1 MTHGRPRR
9 TARRPKSPRISI
21 CRDIGHGSKH
31 VRLGTWNADPYRI
44 SPRLPATVRYIPLAR
59 VSFAVSP
66 QTPEC
71 RRYSAISNGKHY
83 AREVIEKAIDDL
95 GRFFRR
101 HEIQQID
108 AMFGPRR
115 ACRSRSGVRP
125 TTFGRAR
132 LAGIEPAPARAE
144 CAGLAQEWTRSP
156 SRADRRDE
164 VLAGRPEADSAIAAY
179 AVVGVSHKSILGAS
193 YHKSARPTRSYG
205 DLCRRLP
212 SPPRVTDRLFGK
224 RSEETL
230 LLECSA
236 IPSAG
241 IRIKTI
247 QEQKPDHPCG
257 KRPRTSK

>member
-1 MTHGRPRR
+1 M
-9 TARRPKSPRISI
+9 
-21 CRDIGHGSKH
+21 H
-31 VRLGTWNADPYRI
+31 VRLGTWNAHPYRF

-66 QTPEC
+66 DDLGV
-71 RRYSAISNGKHY
+71 RRYSAISNGNHY

-101 HEIQQID
+101 HEIQLID

-115 ACRSRSGVRP
+115 ASRSRSGVRP

-144 CAGLAQEWTRSP
+144 CAGLAQVWTRSP

-164 VLAGRPEADSAIAAY
+164 VLAGRPEADSAFAAY
-179 AVVGVSHKSILGAS
+179 AVVGRIAQRRILGAS